1 MAAATA
7 TRLDPHGVT
16 VWFTGLP
23 SAGKTTVANLVAERL
38 GRLGRPVEVLD
49 GDVVRTHLSRGLGF
63 SRADRDENIRRI
75 GYVAGLLTGQ
85 GVTVLVSAI
94 SPYRAVRDE
103 VRAAVERVG
112 GFVEVHVATDLA
124 TCQARDVKG
133 LYAKQA
139 RGELQGL
146 TGVDDPY
153 EPPLAPEL
161 VLDTAAEPP
170 DASAARVLS
179 LLDRRAAPA
188 SGRVA
193 PSSAVGRAPNRE
205 GSRPREEGRTA
216 VHSPRPH
223 LSQPHSPDPHGSHPH
238 SPDPHGLHP
247 HSPHPHS
254 PDPHGGRLVERLVF
268 DGRAEELAAEAA
280 RLPAVVLDGRGLAD
294 LECLAVGAFSPLGG
308 FLGAADHTTV
318 VEHGRLADG
327 TVWTLPVALPV
338 PAEVLAAG
346 PDRLALTDPAGTVLA
361 VIDVEEVHD
370 PDPAAEAKLV
380 FGTDDPAHPG
390 VAATLARR
398 GPLVGGP
405 VHVLRLPATP
415 PELGP
420 RLTPAEVRAE
430 AAARGWRSMAGFQTR
445 NPVHRAHEYLHKVAL
460 EHVDGLLLHP
470 LVGKTK
476 DDDVPAALR
485 MACYR
490 ALLAG
495 YYPAGRVLLSAF
507 PAAMRYAGP
516 REAVLHALVRKNY
529 GCTHFIVGRDHAG
542 VGSWY
547 GTYAAQEAFDAYD
560 PGELGITPLKYEHA
574 FFCRRCEATAT
585 SRTCPHPPETRV
597 QLSGTAVR
605 DLLVRGQLP
614 PPQFSRPEVAQLLA
628 DGYQARGG

>member
-1 MAAATA
+1 VAVATS
-7 TRLDPHGVT
+7 TRPSPHGVT

-38 GRLGRPVEVLD
+38 AAFGRPVEVLD

-75 GYVAGLLTGQ
+75 GYVAGLLTGH
-85 GVTVLVSAI
+85 GATVLVSAI

-124 TCQARDVKG
+124 TCRARDVKG
-133 LYAKQA
+133 LYARQA

-161 VLDTAAEPP
+161 VLDTAGEPP
-170 DASAARVLS
+170 EASAKRVLA
-179 LLDRRAAPA
+179 LLSTAA
-188 SGRVA
+188 
-193 PSSAVGRAPNRE
+193 GRAPNRE
-205 GSRPREEGRTA
+205 GSRPQEGGRTA
-216 VHSPRPH
+216 VHSSHLDGPEPHRPH
-223 LSQPHSPDPHGSHPH
+223 QHG
-238 SPDPHGLHP
+238 
-247 HSPHPHS
+247 PHPHG
-254 PDPHGGRLVERLVF
+254 PHPHGGRLTERLVPA
-268 DGRAEELAAEAA
+268 DRVEALAAEAG
-280 RLPAVVLDGRGLAD
+280 RLPAVALDGRGLAD
-294 LECLAVGAFSPLGG
+294 LECLAVGAFSPLTG

-318 VEHGRLADG
+318 VEHGRLADD

-361 VIDVEEVHD
+361 VVDVEEVHD

-398 GPLVGGP
+398 GPLAGGA

-470 LVGKTK
+470 LVGQTK

-490 ALLAG
+490 ALLDG

-516 REAVLHALVRKNY
+516 REAVFHALVRKNY

-542 VGSWY
+542 VGAWY

-574 FFCRRCEATAT
+574 FFCRRCEAMAT
-585 SRTCPHPPETRV
+585 SRTCPHPAGSRV

-605 DLLVRGQLP
+605 DLLARGQLP

-628 DGYQARGG
+628 DGYRARGG